1 MKRIVL
7 ALAIVSSLVACKSS
21 DKKAPEEVHLTKELK
36 EKAAADTANYTS
48 IEWLDPSPLNLGK
61 LKKDQSVEVTFRFR
75 NSGTKNLIIEDV
87 IATCGC
93 TIPEK
98 PEKPFAPGEEGII
111 KAKFNGSGNGTIMK
125 QIKVIANTN
134 PSKEHPLTFTGEV
147 IE

>member
-48 IEWLDPSPLNLGK
+48 IEWLDASPMNLGK
-61 LKKDQSVEVTFRFR
+61 LKKDQSVEVTFRFK
-75 NSGTKNLIIEDV
+75 NSGTKNLVIENV
-87 IATCGC
+87 TAQCGC

-98 PEKPFAPGEEGII
+98 PEKVFTPGEEGII
-111 KAKFNGSGNGTIMK
+111 KAKYNGSGHGAITK
-125 QIKVIANTN
+125 QIFVTANTK
-134 PSKEHPLTFTGEV
+134 PTKDHTLTFTGEV